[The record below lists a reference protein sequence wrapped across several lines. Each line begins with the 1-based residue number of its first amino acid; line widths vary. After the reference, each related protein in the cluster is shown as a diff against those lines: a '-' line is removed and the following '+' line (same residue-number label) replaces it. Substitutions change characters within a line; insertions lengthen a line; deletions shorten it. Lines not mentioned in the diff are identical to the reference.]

1 MPESY
6 TSYGYRRL
14 TVSFDEDEHYGV
26 IVSFSIMA
34 NFFALAAL
42 AANVAAIALI
52 VMGVVGRKNDRSP
65 FELLRGTTLWLA
77 GLVALA
83 ATLGSLYLSE
93 VVHLIP
99 CKFCW
104 YQRIAMYPL
113 ALILLIAAYRKE
125 GMIRFYAASL
135 ATIGVGLSAYHKLIQ
150 VYPSLDSGSCS
161 ATGPSCSAALILK
174 FNFVSIPYMALSA
187 FILILTLLWADRV
200 NARRTTNH
208 EPDPSGDRT

>member
-1 MPESY
+1 M
-6 TSYGYRRL
+6 
-14 TVSFDEDEHYGV
+14 SFP
-26 IVSFSIMA
+26 IMA

-42 AANVAAIALI
+42 AANVASIALI
-52 VMGVVGRKNDRSP
+52 AIGIAGRNKDRSP
-65 FELLRGTTLWLA
+65 FEMLRGTTLWLA

-93 VVHLIP
+93 IVHLIP
-99 CKFCW
+99 CRFCW
-104 YQRIAMYPL
+104 FQRIAMYPL

-125 GMIRFYAASL
+125 GMIRIYAATL
-135 ATIGVGLSAYHKLIQ
+135 ATIGAGIAAYHKLIQ

-187 FILILTLLWADRV
+187 FILVLTLLWADRV
-200 NARRTTNH
+200 NDRTT
-208 EPDPSGDRT
+208 DQQDIGTT

>member
-1 MPESY
+1 
-6 TSYGYRRL
+6 
-14 TVSFDEDEHYGV
+14 
-26 IVSFSIMA
+26 MA

-42 AANVAAIALI
+42 AANAVTVVLI
-52 VMGVVGRKNDRSP
+52 VLGIIGRNNDRSP
-65 FELLRGTTLWLA
+65 YEFLRGTTLWLA
-77 GLVALA
+77 GTIALA

-99 CKFCW
+99 CRFCW

-125 GMIRFYAASL
+125 GMIRIYAGTL
-135 ATIGVGLSAYHKLIQ
+135 ATIGAGIAAYHKLMQ
-150 VYPSLDSGSCS
+150 VYPALDSGSCA

-187 FILILTLLWADRV
+187 FILVLTLLWADRV
-200 NARRTTNH
+200 NARSDDNH
-208 EPDPSGDRT
+208 EPLLTGDRT

>member
-1 MPESY
+1 
-6 TSYGYRRL
+6 
-14 TVSFDEDEHYGV
+14 
-26 IVSFSIMA
+26 MA

-42 AANVAAIALI
+42 AANVSAIALI
-52 VMGVVGRKNDRSP
+52 VMGVVGRKSDRSP
-65 FELLRGTTLWLA
+65 FEFLRGSTLWLA
-77 GLVALA
+77 GFVALA
-83 ATLGSLYLSE
+83 AMLGSLYLSE

-99 CKFCW
+99 CRFCW

-125 GMIRFYAASL
+125 GMIRVYAASL

-150 VYPSLDSGSCS
+150 AYPGLDSGSCAAS
-161 ATGPSCSAALILK
+161 GPSCSAALILK

-200 NARRTTNH
+200 NARAATNH
-208 EPDPSGDRT
+208 EPEPSGNRT

>member
-14 TVSFDEDEHYGV
+14 TVSFDGDQQYGAS
-26 IVSFSIMA
+26 VSFPIMA

-42 AANVAAIALI
+42 AANVSVVALI
-52 VMGVVGRKNDRSP
+52 VIGVVGRKSDRSP
-65 FELLRGTTLWLA
+65 FEFLSGTTLWLA
-77 GLVALA
+77 GIVALVAM
-83 ATLGSLYLSE
+83 LGSLYLSE
-93 VVHLIP
+93 IVHLIP

-113 ALILLIAAYRKE
+113 AVILLIAAYRKE
-125 GMIRFYAASL
+125 GMIRIYAASL
-135 ATIGVGLSAYHKLIQ
+135 ATIGVALSAYHKLIQ
-150 VYPSLDSGSCS
+150 VYPSLDSGSCA

-200 NARRTTNH
+200 NARAANNYEPESSGNRT
-208 EPDPSGDRT
+208 